1 MRRQFSI
8 VALTLVA
15 IILLGCGGGSSKEQR
30 QKAELAIESAQ
41 KNKDL
46 KQLMI
51 LADSFERAGTLSS
64 AKAYYWRGYASDRMN
79 KRRMAEFYWKTS
91 LQTAASS
98 KDPDDVDTY
107 ARSASRLANL
117 LTVRGEYENALKGA
131 IPAAEFLEAHKC
143 DTTSDYMNLLIY
155 IGCCQMGLNKADKE
169 TEEHFSIAYEKHLAN
184 IESTHSDESYKDA
197 IAGLINIAYACI
209 TTQNYDQALK
219 WTDRFGKLLAEYEQR
234 QGINTDYI
242 DKQLARFYIYKAIAH
257 ERMGQ
262 EDEAEKIYQQFL
274 ETNFSKTP
282 EGKINANE
290 FLISAGRWDEAAFN
304 YRSLDAM
311 FEGKDAYTID
321 NIRHYALKKYKTN
334 LQAGR
339 LDSALVVSRLIC
351 DSLDHA
357 FNLAKEIDAEE
368 QVVIIDKIEQLTQQ
382 QAEAARERQ
391 MGLFVLL
398 GILFLCFVAYA
409 IYRGY
414 RGHKLHKAHTE
425 LKADYSEL
433 EERTAEKERAQT
445 LQTTALDAQKA
456 LLPAP
461 LPKRKD
467 LTVLVT
473 LTSGTALSSD
483 LYDYL
488 IRDEQLFFC
497 IGTAHGDTIQSSVQM
512 AMAWSQFRT
521 AAAITNTPA
530 LILSAINRSLA
541 TIHGEKPVVDL
552 FVGVL
557 NLTTGQLDYSQA
569 GVISPLLME
578 NDEVTVLPIETTPAA
593 GADET
598 ATFFNLQAEVAPG
611 AMLYLYTPGVAAI
624 TNAEGKIYGEKRLR
638 GSVLQAMKL
647 NAKPAGFLANITEAL
662 KNFADTEPQTNDQ
675 TMLLIRRNG

>member
-1 MRRQFSI
+1 
-8 VALTLVA
+8 
-15 IILLGCGGGSSKEQR
+15 
-30 QKAELAIESAQ
+30 
-41 KNKDL
+41 
-46 KQLMI
+46 
-51 LADSFERAGTLSS
+51 
-64 AKAYYWRGYASDRMN
+64 
-79 KRRMAEFYWKTS
+79 
-91 LQTAASS
+91 
-98 KDPDDVDTY
+98 
-107 ARSASRLANL
+107 
-117 LTVRGEYENALKGA
+117 
-131 IPAAEFLEAHKC
+131 
-143 DTTSDYMNLLIY
+143 
-155 IGCCQMGLNKADKE
+155 MGLNKADKE

-262 EDEAEKIYQQFL
+262 EEEAEKIYQQFL
-274 ETNFSKTP
+274 ETNFNKTP

-321 NIRHYALKKYKTN
+321 NIRNYALKKYKTN

-382 QAEAARERQ
+382 QAETARERQ

-425 LKADYSEL
+425 LKADYSDL

-445 LQTTALDAQKA
+445 LQATALDAQKA

-541 TIHGEKPVVDL
+541 TIHGDKPVVDL

-569 GVISPLLME
+569 GIISPLLME

-647 NAKPAGFLANITEAL
+647 NAKPAGFLANITEVL
-662 KNFADTEPQTNDQ
+662 KNFADTEPQATDQ
-675 TMLLIRRNG
+675 TMLLIHRNG

>member
-1 MRRQFSI
+1 MRRHFAI
-8 VALTLVA
+8 VAMALTA
-15 IILLGCGGGSSKEQR
+15 IFLLACGGGSSKEQR
-30 QKAELAIESAQ
+30 QKAEQAIESAQ
-41 KNKDL
+41 KNRDL
-46 KQLMI
+46 KQLMM

-91 LQTAASS
+91 LQTAANS
-98 KDPDDVDTY
+98 KDPDDVNTY

-131 IPAAEFLEAHKC
+131 IPAAEYLETHKC

-155 IGCCQMGLNKADKE
+155 IGCCQVGLNKADKE

-209 TTQNYDQALK
+209 TSKNYDEALK
-219 WTDRFGKLLAEYEQR
+219 WTDRFGKLLVEYEQR

-257 ERMGQ
+257 ERKGQ

-274 ETNFSKTP
+274 ETKFSQTP

-290 FLISAGRWDEAAFN
+290 FLIAAGRWDEAAYN

-311 FEGKDAYTID
+311 FEGQDAYTID
-321 NIRHYALKKYKTN
+321 NIRTYALKKYKTN

-339 LDSALVVSRLIC
+339 LDSASVISRLIC
-351 DSLDHA
+351 DSLEHA

-368 QVVIIDKIEQLTQQ
+368 QVVIIDKIEQLTEQ
-382 QAEAARERQ
+382 QAETAREKQ

-398 GILFLCFVAYA
+398 GILFLCFIAYA
-409 IYRGY
+409 IYRSY

-425 LKADYSEL
+425 LKADYTEL
-433 EERTAEKERAQT
+433 EERTAEKERTQT
-445 LQTTALDAQKA
+445 LQATALDAQKA

-467 LTVLVT
+467 ITVLAT

-497 IGTAHGDTIQSSVQM
+497 IGSAHGDTIQSSVQM
-512 AMAWSQFRT
+512 AMTWSQFRT
-521 AAAITNTPA
+521 AAAITTAPA

-541 TIHGEKPVVDL
+541 TTHGERPLVDL

-569 GVISPLLME
+569 GNISPLLME
-578 NDEVTVLPIETTPAA
+578 NDEVTVLPIEDTPSA
-593 GADET
+593 GTEET

-624 TNAEGKIYGEKRLR
+624 TNAEGKIYGDKRLR
-638 GSVLQAMKL
+638 GSVLQALKL
-647 NAKPAGFLANITEAL
+647 NSQPAAFLNNISIAL
-662 KNFADTEPQTNDQ
+662 KNFADTEPQATDQ
-675 TMLLIRRNG
+675 TMLLICRN

>member
-1 MRRQFSI
+1 MRRHFAI
-8 VALTLVA
+8 VAMALTA
-15 IILLGCGGGSSKEQR
+15 IFLLACGGGSSKEQR
-30 QKAELAIESAQ
+30 QKAEQAIESAQ
-41 KNKDL
+41 KNRDL
-46 KQLMI
+46 KQLMM

-91 LQTAASS
+91 LQTAANS
-98 KDPDDVDTY
+98 KDPDDVNTY

-131 IPAAEFLEAHKC
+131 IPAAEYLETHKC
-143 DTTSDYMNLLIY
+143 DTTSDYMN
-155 IGCCQMGLNKADKE
+155 
-169 TEEHFSIAYEKHLAN
+169 EHFNIAYEKHLAN

-209 TTQNYDQALK
+209 TTQNYSQTLK

-274 ETNFSKTP
+274 GTNFSKTP

-290 FLISAGRWDEAAFN
+290 FLIAAGRWDEAAFN

-311 FEGKDAYTID
+311 FEGQDAYTVD
-321 NIRHYALKKYKTN
+321 NIRTYALKKYKTN

-339 LDSALVVSRLIC
+339 LDSASVISRLIC
-351 DSLDHA
+351 DSLEHA

-368 QVVIIDKIEQLTQQ
+368 QVVIIDKIEQLTEQ
-382 QAEAARERQ
+382 QAETAREKQ

-398 GILFLCFVAYA
+398 GILFLCFIAYA
-409 IYRGY
+409 IYRSY

-425 LKADYSEL
+425 LKADYTEL
-433 EERTAEKERAQT
+433 EERTAEKERTQT
-445 LQTTALDAQKA
+445 LQATALDAQKA

-467 LTVLVT
+467 ITVLAT

-497 IGTAHGDTIQSSVQM
+497 IGSAHGDTIQSSVQM
-512 AMAWSQFRT
+512 AMTWSQFRT
-521 AAAITNTPA
+521 AAAITTAPA

-541 TIHGEKPVVDL
+541 TTHGERPLVDL

-569 GVISPLLME
+569 GNISPLLME
-578 NDEVTVLPIETTPAA
+578 NDEVTMLPIEDTPSA
-593 GADET
+593 GIEET

-624 TNAEGKIYGEKRLR
+624 TNAEGKIYGDKRLR
-638 GSVLQAMKL
+638 GSVLQALKL
-647 NAKPAGFLANITEAL
+647 NSQPAAFLNNISIAL
-662 KNFADTEPQTNDQ
+662 KNFADTEPQATDQ
-675 TMLLIRRNG
+675 TMLLICRN

>member
-1 MRRQFSI
+1 MKKHVAI
-8 VALTLVA
+8 VTLTLA
-15 IILLGCGGGSSKEQR
+15 TIFLLACGGGSNKEQR
-30 QKAELAIESAQ
+30 QKAEQAIESAQ
-41 KNKDL
+41 KNRDL
-46 KQLMI
+46 KQLMM

-91 LQTAASS
+91 LQTAANS
-98 KDPDDVDTY
+98 KDPDDLDTY
-107 ARSASRLANL
+107 ARAASRLANL

-131 IPAAEFLEAHKC
+131 IPAAEYLETHKC

-155 IGCCQMGLNKADKE
+155 IGCCQVGLNKADKE

-209 TTQNYDQALK
+209 TSKNYDEALK
-219 WTDRFGKLLAEYEQR
+219 WTDRFGKLLVEYEQR

-257 ERMGQ
+257 ERKGQ

-274 ETNFSKTP
+274 ETKFSQTP

-290 FLISAGRWDEAAFN
+290 FLIAAGRWDEAAYN

-311 FEGKDAYTID
+311 FEGQDAYTID
-321 NIRHYALKKYKTN
+321 NIRTYALKKYKTN

-339 LDSALVVSRLIC
+339 LDSALVVSGLIC
-351 DSLDHA
+351 DSLEHA
-357 FNLAKEIDAEE
+357 LNLAKEIDAEE
-368 QVVIIDKIEQLTQQ
+368 QVVIIDKIEQLTEQ
-382 QAEAARERQ
+382 QAEAAREKQ

-398 GILFLCFVAYA
+398 GILFLCFVAYV
-409 IYRGY
+409 IYRSY
-414 RGHKLHKAHTE
+414 RGHKLNKAHTE

-433 EERTAEKERAQT
+433 EERTAEKERTQT

-456 LLPAP
+456 LLPVP

-467 LTVLVT
+467 LTVLAT
-473 LTSGTALSSD
+473 LISGTSLSSD

-497 IGTAHGDTIQSSVQM
+497 IGSAHGDTIQSSVQM

-521 AAAITNTPA
+521 AAAITTAPG

-541 TIHGEKPVVDL
+541 TTNGDKPVIDL

-569 GVISPLLME
+569 GSISPLLLQ
-578 NDEVTVLPIETTPAA
+578 NDEVVVLPIEDTPSA
-593 GADET
+593 GVEET
-598 ATFFNLQAEVAPG
+598 ATFYSLQAEVASG
-611 AMLYLYTPGVAAI
+611 AMLYLYTPGVAAT
-624 TNAEGKIYGEKRLR
+624 TNAEGRVYGEKRLR
-638 GSVLQAMKL
+638 GSALQALKL
-647 NAKPAGFLANITEAL
+647 NAQPASFLACMCEAL
-662 KNFADTEPQTNDQ
+662 KTFADSEPQAADQ
-675 TMLLIRRNG
+675 SMLLICRN

>member
-1 MRRQFSI
+1 
-8 VALTLVA
+8 
-15 IILLGCGGGSSKEQR
+15 
-30 QKAELAIESAQ
+30 
-41 KNKDL
+41 
-46 KQLMI
+46 
-51 LADSFERAGTLSS
+51 
-64 AKAYYWRGYASDRMN
+64 
-79 KRRMAEFYWKTS
+79 
-91 LQTAASS
+91 
-98 KDPDDVDTY
+98 
-107 ARSASRLANL
+107 
-117 LTVRGEYENALKGA
+117 
-131 IPAAEFLEAHKC
+131 
-143 DTTSDYMNLLIY
+143 
-155 IGCCQMGLNKADKE
+155 
-169 TEEHFSIAYEKHLAN
+169 
-184 IESTHSDESYKDA
+184 
-197 IAGLINIAYACI
+197 
-209 TTQNYDQALK
+209 
-219 WTDRFGKLLAEYEQR
+219 
-234 QGINTDYI
+234 
-242 DKQLARFYIYKAIAH
+242 
-257 ERMGQ
+257 MGQ

-290 FLISAGRWDEAAFN
+290 FLTAAGRWDEAAFN

-321 NIRHYALKKYKTN
+321 NIRNYALKKYKTN

-339 LDSALVVSRLIC
+339 LDSAMVVSRLIC

-368 QVVIIDKIEQLTQQ
+368 QIVIIDKIEQLTQQ
-382 QAEAARERQ
+382 QAETARQRQ

-398 GILFLCFVAYA
+398 GILFLCFIAYA
-409 IYRGY
+409 IYRSY
-414 RGHKLHKAHTE
+414 RGHKLNKAHTE
-425 LKADYSEL
+425 LKADYTEL
-433 EERTAEKERAQT
+433 EERTVEKARTQT

-467 LTVLVT
+467 LTVLAT

-497 IGTAHGDTIQSSVQM
+497 IGSAHGDTIQSSVQM

-521 AAAITNTPA
+521 AAAITNTPG

-541 TIHGEKPVVDL
+541 TIHGDKPVVDL

-569 GVISPLLME
+569 GAISPLLME

-593 GADET
+593 GSEET
-598 ATFFNLQAEVAPG
+598 ASFFNLQTEVAPG
-611 AMLYLYTPGVAAI
+611 AMLYLYTPGVAAV

-638 GSVLQAMKL
+638 GTTLQALKL
-647 NAKPAGFLANITEAL
+647 NSQPAAFLANITEAL
-662 KNFADTEPQTNDQ
+662 KNFTGSEQQATDQ
-675 TMLLIRRNG
+675 TMLLIRRN